1 MPEQS
6 AVHHTFAIERS
17 FAVTP
22 DRVFSAFSDPARKRL
37 WFAGGGGHDVEAFEM
52 DFRVGGKELVRM
64 RSKDGPMQGALFT
77 NTGTCLDIVPDRRV
91 VVASSMAMGDRR
103 ISVSLATFEFLP
115 TETGRTWCSRIRV
128 CFSGAPT
135 ALSGGR
141 VAGRSCS
148 NDCLCIFKGAHV

>member
-64 RSKDGPMQGALFT
+64 RSKDGLMQGALFT

-115 TETGRTWCSRIRV
+115 TETGTDLVFTHQGVFFGGSDGPERREGGWQKLFER
-128 CFSGAPT
+128 
-135 ALSGGR
+135 LS
-141 VAGRSCS
+141 
-148 NDCLCIFKGAHV
+148 LHI